1 MPTEGKGRWRSHS
14 GDPCGAFEGWQA
26 VARSNNPSWGETD
39 RPVAA
44 ALTYDPTRPG
54 VPRVSAAGRGPIAE
68 QILAL
73 AQANGVPVHEDPDL
87 AGLLAA
93 VEIDCEI
100 PVEALVAVAEILAY
114 VYRAN
119 GRLSAILKQGT
130 QRP

>member
-1 MPTEGKGRWRSHS
+1 M
-14 GDPCGAFEGWQA
+14 
-26 VARSNNPSWGETD
+26 ARSDNPSRGD
-39 RPVAA
+39 VDKRPVAA

-73 AQANGVPVHEDPDL
+73 ARANDVPVHEDPDL
-87 AGLLAA
+87 AGLLAV
-93 VEIDCEI
+93 VEIDCDI

-119 GRLSAILKQGT
+119 GRLPSILKQGT
-130 QRP
+130 SRP

>member
-1 MPTEGKGRWRSHS
+1 VTAAQRP
-14 GDPCGAFEGWQA
+14 AFEGRQA
-26 VARSNNPSWGETD
+26 VARSNNPSRGDAD

-44 ALTYDPTRPG
+44 ALNYDPSRPG

-73 AQANGVPVHEDPDL
+73 ARANNVPVHEDPDL
-87 AGLLAA
+87 AGLLAS

-119 GRLSAILKQGT
+119 GRLPAILKQGT
-130 QRP
+130 HRP

>member
-1 MPTEGKGRWRSHS
+1 MAPSFSMAAPDKAHEGR
-14 GDPCGAFEGWQA
+14 QA
-26 VARSNNPSWGETD
+26 VARSDNPSRGDTD
-39 RPVAA
+39 QRPVAA

-73 AQANGVPVHEDPDL
+73 ARANNVPVHEDPDL

-119 GRLSAILKQGT
+119 GRLPAILKQGT
-130 QRP
+130 TRP

>member
-1 MPTEGKGRWRSHS
+1 M
-14 GDPCGAFEGWQA
+14 
-26 VARSNNPSWGETD
+26 ARSNLSRGASD
-39 RPVAA
+39 KRPVAA
-44 ALTYDPTRPG
+44 ALAYDPARAA
-54 VPRVSAAGRGPIAE
+54 VPRVTAAGRGPIAE

-73 AQANGVPVHEDPDL
+73 ARANDVPVHEDPDL

-119 GRLSAILKQGT
+119 GRLPAMLKQGSP
-130 QRP
+130 RP